1 VTPPKRAVL
10 TGQLIGFFG
19 HTATGDSRT
28 FKVLAGDGAPTPKG
42 GWAKIAT
49 IDRPGRVGYTVSTGY
64 DPIAMT
70 VPILFD
76 AVMKTANREDI
87 ELNILALEWM
97 AGRSPNPKGG
107 EVKGEP
113 PYVEVF
119 TVNSHGN
126 TIPLVPRQFQ
136 SEPGRSRQWWITDIE
151 FDSTEEG
158 CKRDSGGAR
167 VRQAAVVTLEEIVS
181 IPSTLAQN
189 RKSRDAVKGKYKTVH
204 STASANTIKK
214 VAVREG
220 IPSSWKAI
228 LEANRKLGASAEKAL
243 KPGTKIKIPL
253 TAFRQVPA

>member
-1 VTPPKRAVL
+1 MTPPKRAVL
-10 TGQLIGFFG
+10 AGQLIGFFG
-19 HTATGDSRT
+19 HTATGDHRT

-42 GWAKIAT
+42 GWAKIVT

-64 DPIAMT
+64 DPISMT

-76 AVMKTANREDI
+76 RVMRTANREVI

-97 AGRSPNPKGG
+97 AGRSPSPKGG

-119 TVNSHGN
+119 TVDSAGH

-151 FDSTEEG
+151 FDSSEEG
-158 CKRDSGGAR
+158 CKRNSAGAR
-167 VRQAAVVTLEEIVS
+167 IRQAAVVTLTEIS
-181 IPSTLAQN
+181 STAATIAQN
-189 RKSRDAVKGKYKTVH
+189 RKARDVVKGKFKTVH
-204 STASANTIKK
+204 STTSANTIKK

-228 LEANRKLGASAEKAL
+228 LQANHKLGASAEKHL
-243 KPGTKIKIPL
+243 KPGTAVKIPL
-253 TAFRQVPA
+253 TAFRQVPG